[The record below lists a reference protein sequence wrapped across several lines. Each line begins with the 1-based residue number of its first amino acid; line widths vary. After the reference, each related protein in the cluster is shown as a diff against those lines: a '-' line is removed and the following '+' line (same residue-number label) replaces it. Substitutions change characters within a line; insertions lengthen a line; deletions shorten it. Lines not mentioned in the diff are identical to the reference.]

1 MTQLEP
7 GASRPPRVLAV
18 AVVLAATAILGVV
31 VVLHLTASAAASRA
45 ERLGSLAERLEAAR
59 LAATIE
65 PWNPAFRL
73 HVRELRLWERG
84 QQLLDVGDYNGSVD
98 ALREAYADDV
108 GNNELLALFK
118 QAQATQALETNR
130 KAHLQHGHEGPGGT
144 LRPEDIER

>member
-1 MTQLEP
+1 MTQPEP
-7 GASRPPRVLAV
+7 GASRPRRVLAV
-18 AVVLAATAILGVV
+18 AVVLAASAILGVV

-45 ERLGSLAERLEAAR
+45 ERSGSLAERLEAAR

-65 PWNPAFRL
+65 PWNPAFKRRARVL
-73 HVRELRLWERG
+73 DSWERG
-84 QQLLDVGDYNGSVD
+84 RQLLDVGEYNGSVD